1 MKVLHLISSGGMYGA
16 EAVVGTLA
24 RDMQRMGE
32 GSIVGMFDN
41 AHRPKND
48 AADRMEESGV
58 KVIRIPCGGRVDP
71 RTVRAIHKI
80 LISDDISL
88 LHCHGYKADIY
99 GYLATR
105 KLRLPKVATRHS
117 QIAKH
122 CGLAVRAYEFLDL
135 RFLRHFDAVI
145 AVSESI
151 AEETRQIGIAPQ
163 KIFTIPNGINP
174 LPFGPVAPKKKSSTR
189 SKIRIGTVGR
199 LIDRKGIDYFLQAAR
214 LIHIEFPQAH
224 FVIVGDGPYRGTLE
238 RLARDLG
245 IERNVSFDGT
255 RTDMPNVY
263 NSFDIFVLPSLEE
276 GLPLTVLEALA
287 SQCPVVA
294 TAVGAIPEV
303 IVTGQTGI
311 LIRPGE
317 IDELA
322 GAIRSLLV
330 DSELRWRLGENG
342 LALIHEHYSCKI
354 MSESYLK
361 IYNGLITW
369 NQRTRNSASSVV
381 RV

>member
-16 EAVVGTLA
+16 EAVVAALA
-24 RDMQRMGE
+24 RDLQSMGE
-32 GSIVGMFDN
+32 GSIVGIFDN
-41 AHRPKND
+41 MHRPRND

-58 KVIRIPCGGRVDP
+58 RVVRIPCRGRID
-71 RTVRAIHKI
+71 RQTVRAIREI

-99 GYLATR
+99 GYLAAR

-117 QIAKH
+117 QTAKH
-122 CGLAVRAYEFLDL
+122 CGLAVQAYEFLDHQ
-135 RFLRHFDAVI
+135 FLRYFDSLI
-145 AVSESI
+145 AVSEAI
-151 AEETRQIGIAPQ
+151 ADETRQIGIAPQ
-163 KIFTIPNGINP
+163 KIFTIPNGIDP
-174 LPFGPVAPKKKSSTR
+174 LPFGSVSLEKQSSIG
-189 SKIRIGTVGR
+189 SEIRVGTVGR
-199 LIDRKGIDYFLQAAR
+199 LIERKGIDYFLKAAG
-214 LIHIEFPQAH
+214 LIQIEFPLAH

-245 IERNVSFDGT
+245 IEGNLSFDGT
-255 RTDMPNVY
+255 RTDMPCVY

-276 GLPLTVLEALA
+276 GLPVTILEALA

-317 IDELA
+317 IEELA
-322 GAIRSLLV
+322 GAIRSLLL
-330 DSELRWRLGENG
+330 DSELRRRLGKNG
-342 LALIHEHYSCKI
+342 QTLIHERYSSRI
-354 MSESYLK
+354 MSERYLK
-361 IYNGLITW
+361 IYDGLMTRK
-369 NQRTRNSASSVV
+369 QVTRNVLSSVV
-381 RV
+381 GV